1 MFRYLCPPYQ
11 HQGEEGGFLSQDLAQ
26 KTWGGRFSEAPSK
39 IAQEFNASWTFD
51 QRLALVD
58 IQGSLAHA
66 AMLAQ
71 QGIISAED
79 EAQIRKGLLAVRQEI
94 LEGTFQWREELEDVH
109 MNVEA
114 RMTELIGPVGG
125 KLHTARSRND
135 QVCTDL
141 RLWIRGELTALLAEL
156 KALRK
161 VLVGE
166 AEKYIDP
173 PLILPGYT
181 HLQRAM
187 PVLLS
192 HWSLAYYEMVSRD
205 AGRIEDALKRL
216 NESPLGAAALA
227 GTGFPIDRH
236 ATAQA
241 LGFTR
246 PMRNSMDAVGSR
258 DFVLEVLSALAI
270 GQITLSRLAEE
281 IILYTTLEYGFATL
295 PDAFST
301 GSSIMP
307 QKKNADHAELIRGK
321 AGRVLG
327 SFVTLA
333 TLTKGLPLT
342 YNKDLQEDKEPL
354 FDAVDTYRASVKL
367 LAAMLPGLTWR
378 PEPMFKAAES
388 GFSLATELADYLA
401 EHGLPFR
408 EAHHVVGRI
417 VRHCADTGKELRD
430 LSLSELEGFHP
441 LFGEDALQLTRLE
454 TAIHRRRSYGG
465 TAPEAVREAVRVA
478 KSEVD

>member
-1 MFRYLCPPYQ
+1 MSEAKSGSNR
-11 HQGEEGGFLSQDLAQ
+11 
-26 KTWGGRFSEAPSK
+26 TWGGRFSEAPNQL
-39 IAQEFNASWTFD
+39 AQQFNASWTFD

-58 IQGSLAHA
+58 IEGSLAHA

-71 QGIISAED
+71 QGIITAE
-79 EAQIRKGLLAVRQEI
+79 EAETLRKGLLEVRQEI
-94 LEGTFQWREELEDVH
+94 LEGRFVWREALEDVH
-109 MNVEA
+109 MNVET
-114 RMTELIGPVGG
+114 RLSEIVGPVGG

-135 QVCTDL
+135 QVATDL
-141 RLWIRGELTALLAEL
+141 RLWLRGELSATLAEL
-156 KALRK
+156 NLLRK
-161 VLVGE
+161 VLVAE
-166 AEKYIDP
+166 AEKYLDP

-192 HWSLAYYEMVSRD
+192 HWFLAYYEMTSRD
-205 AGRIEDALKRL
+205 AGRIADALERL

-236 ATAQA
+236 LTAET
-241 LGFTR
+241 LGFSR

-258 DFVLEVLSALAI
+258 DFVLESLAALAI
-270 GQITLSRLAEE
+270 GQLTLSRIAEE
-281 IILYTTLEYGFATL
+281 IVLYSTFEFGFISL

-321 AGRVLG
+321 SGRVLG
-327 SFVTLA
+327 AFVSMA

-354 FDAVDTYRASVKL
+354 FDACDTYRASLKL
-367 LAAMLPGLTWR
+367 LAAMLPGLEWK

-401 EHGLPFR
+401 QHGLPFR

-417 VRHCADTGKELRD
+417 VKFCADSKKELRD
-430 LSLSELEGFHP
+430 LTLGELRNFHAG
-441 LFGEDALQLTRLE
+441 FGEEALELTRLE
-454 TAIHRRRSYGG
+454 TAILRRRSYGG
-465 TAPEAVREAVRVA
+465 TAPQAVKEAIEVA
-478 KSEVD
+478 KKEVESLSL

>member
-1 MFRYLCPPYQ
+1 M
-11 HQGEEGGFLSQDLAQ
+11 SQKTQ
-26 KTWGGRFSEAPSK
+26 KTWGGRFSETPSQ
-39 IAQEFNASWTFD
+39 IAQEFNASWSFD
-51 QRLALVD
+51 KRLALVD

-71 QGIISAED
+71 QGILTLEE
-79 EAQIRKGLLAVRQEI
+79 EAQIRQGLLAVQQEI
-94 LEGTFQWREELEDVH
+94 EEGRFQWREELEDVH
-109 MNVEA
+109 MNIEA
-114 RMTELIGPVGG
+114 RLTELVGPVGG

-135 QVCTDL
+135 QVATDL
-141 RLWIRGELTALLAEL
+141 RLWVRGELERLLDDL

-161 VLVGE
+161 VLVLE
-166 AEKYIDP
+166 AEKYLEP

-192 HWSLAYYEMVSRD
+192 HWFLAYYEMITRD
-205 AGRIEDALKRL
+205 AGRLQDALNRL

-241 LGFTR
+241 LGFAR
-246 PMRNSMDAVGSR
+246 PMRNSMDAVASR
-258 DFVLEVLSALAI
+258 DFALEVLAALAI

-281 IILYTTLEYGFATL
+281 IVLYTTLEFGFAEL

-367 LAAMLPGLTWR
+367 LTAMLPGLRWK
-378 PEPMFKAAES
+378 PAPMRKAAES

-401 EHGLPFR
+401 ERGLPFR

-417 VRHCADTGKELRD
+417 VRHCLEQGKELHD
-430 LSLSELEGFHP
+430 LSLFELQAFHP
-441 LFGEDALQLTRLE
+441 LFTEEALWLTRLE

-465 TAPEAVREAVRVA
+465 TAPEAVREALKQARL
-478 KSEVD
+478 EVEG

>member
-1 MFRYLCPPYQ
+1 M
-11 HQGEEGGFLSQDLAQ
+11 SQ

-58 IQGSLAHA
+58 IEGSLAHA
-66 AMLAQ
+66 AMLAR
-71 QGIISAED
+71 QGIISADD
-79 EAQIRKGLLAVRQEI
+79 EAQIRRGLTEVRQEI
-94 LEGTFQWREELEDVH
+94 LDGSFKWREELEDVH

-114 RMTELIGPVGG
+114 RMTEIVGPVGG

-141 RLWIRGELTALLAEL
+141 RLWVRGELTGLLADL
-156 KALRK
+156 KALRR

-166 AEKYIDP
+166 AERYVDP

-181 HLQRAM
+181 HMQRAM

-192 HWSLAYYEMVSRD
+192 HWFLAYYEMVSRD
-205 AGRIEDALKRL
+205 AGRIQDALNRL

-236 ATAQA
+236 ATAEA
-241 LGFTR
+241 LGFER

-258 DFVLEVLSALAI
+258 DFVLETLSAIAI
-270 GQITLSRLAEE
+270 GQITLSRIAEE
-281 IILYTTLEYGFATL
+281 VILYTTFEYGFATL

-342 YNKDLQEDKEPL
+342 YNKDLQEDKEPV
-354 FDAVDTYRASVKL
+354 FDAVDTYRASVRL
-367 LAAMLPGLTWR
+367 LAAMLPGLSWR

-417 VRHCADTGKELRD
+417 VRHCADAGQELRD
-430 LSLSELEGFHP
+430 LSLSELQGFHQ
-441 LFGEDALQLTRLE
+441 LFAEDALQLTRLE
-454 TAIHRRRSYGG
+454 TAIHRRGSYGG
-465 TAPEAVREAVRVA
+465 TAPQAVREAVKAA
-478 KSEVD
+478 KLEVEQ

>member
-1 MFRYLCPPYQ
+1 MS
-11 HQGEEGGFLSQDLAQ
+11 QGQ

-51 QRLALVD
+51 RRLALVD

-71 QGIISAED
+71 QGILTAE
-79 EAQIRKGLLAVRQEI
+79 EEVQIRSGLLAVQQEI
-94 LEGTFQWREELEDVH
+94 LGGTFPWREELEDVH
-109 MNVEA
+109 MNIEA
-114 RMTELIGPVGG
+114 RLTELIGPVGG

-135 QVCTDL
+135 QVATDL
-141 RLWIRGELTALLAEL
+141 RLWVRGELTRLLEEL
-156 KALRK
+156 KVLRK
-161 VLVGE
+161 VLVLE
-166 AEKYIDP
+166 AEKYLEP

-192 HWSLAYYEMVSRD
+192 HWFLAYYEMISRD
-205 AGRIEDALKRL
+205 AGRLQDALNRL

-241 LGFTR
+241 LGFAR

-258 DFVLEVLSALAI
+258 DFVLEVLAALAI

-281 IILYTTLEYGFATL
+281 IILYTTFEFSFATL

-327 SFVTLA
+327 SFVALA

-354 FDAVDTYRASVKL
+354 FDAVDTYRASVTL
-367 LAAMLPGLTWR
+367 LAAMLPGLRWN
-378 PEPMFKAAES
+378 PQAMFRAAES

-401 EHGLPFR
+401 ERGLPFR

-417 VRHCADTGKELRD
+417 VRHCAENGKELRE
-430 LSLSELEGFHP
+430 LSLSELQGFHP
-441 LFGEDALQLTRLE
+441 LFGEDALPLTRLE

-465 TAPEAVREAVRVA
+465 TAPEAVREALKVA
-478 KSEVD
+478 RLEVEG

>member
-1 MFRYLCPPYQ
+1 M
-11 HQGEEGGFLSQDLAQ
+11 
-26 KTWGGRFSEAPSK
+26 
-39 IAQEFNASWTFD
+39 AQEFNASWRFD

-58 IQGSLAHA
+58 IEGSLAHA
-66 AMLAQ
+66 AMLAR
-71 QGIISAED
+71 QGILSAQ
-79 EAQIRKGLLAVRQEI
+79 EAEQIRQGLLSVRQEI
-94 LEGTFQWREELEDVH
+94 LEGRFRWREELEDVH
-109 MNVEA
+109 MNIEA
-114 RMTELIGPVGG
+114 RLTELVGPVGG

-135 QVCTDL
+135 QVATDL
-141 RLWIRGELTALLAEL
+141 RLWVRGELEGLLGDL
-156 KALRK
+156 KTLRR
-161 VLVGE
+161 VLVQE
-166 AEKYIDP
+166 AGKYLEP

-192 HWSLAYYEMVSRD
+192 HWFLAYYEMLTRD
-205 AGRIEDALKRL
+205 AGRFQDALRRL

-227 GTGFPIDRH
+227 GTGFPIDRRF
-236 ATAQA
+236 TAQA
-241 LGFTR
+241 LGFAR
-246 PMRNSMDAVGSR
+246 PMRNSLDAVGSR
-258 DFVLEVLSALAI
+258 DFVLEVLAALAI
-270 GQITLSRLAEE
+270 GQVTLSRLAEE
-281 IILYTTLEYGFATL
+281 IVLYTTFEFGFAVL

-327 SFVTLA
+327 SFVALA

-354 FDAVDTYRASVKL
+354 FDAVDTYRASVRL
-367 LAAMLPGLTWR
+367 LAALLPGLKWN
-378 PEPMFKAAES
+378 PEVMFKAAES

-401 EHGLPFR
+401 ERGVPFR

-417 VRHCADTGKELRD
+417 VRHCAEGGRELRD
-430 LSLSELEGFHP
+430 LSLAELQGFHP
-441 LFGEDALQLTRLE
+441 LFDQEALALTRLE

-465 TAPEAVREAVRVA
+465 TAPEAVQVA
-478 KSEVD
+478 LQAARLEVEE

>member
-1 MFRYLCPPYQ
+1 M
-11 HQGEEGGFLSQDLAQ
+11 SQETQ
-26 KTWGGRFSEAPSK
+26 KTWGGRFSEAPSQ

-58 IQGSLAHA
+58 IEGSLAHA
-66 AMLAQ
+66 AMLAR

-79 EAQIRKGLLAVRQEI
+79 EAQLRQGLLSVRQEI

-114 RMTELIGPVGG
+114 RLTELVGPVGG

-135 QVCTDL
+135 QVATDL
-141 RLWIRGELTALLAEL
+141 RLWVRGELERLLEDL
-156 KALRK
+156 KALRR
-161 VLVGE
+161 VLVQE
-166 AEKYIDP
+166 AGKYLEP

-192 HWSLAYYEMVSRD
+192 HWFLAYYEMLTRD
-205 AGRIEDALKRL
+205 AGRLQDALNRL

-236 ATAQA
+236 FTASA
-241 LGFTR
+241 LGFVR
-246 PMRNSMDAVGSR
+246 PMRNSLDAVGSR

-281 IILYTTLEYGFATL
+281 IILYTTFEFGFAVL

-333 TLTKGLPLT
+333 TLTKGLPLA

-354 FDAVDTYRASVKL
+354 FDAMDTYRASVKL
-367 LAAMLPGLTWR
+367 LAAMLPGLKWNAGVMAR
-378 PEPMFKAAES
+378 AAES

-401 EHGLPFR
+401 ERGVPFR

-417 VRHCADTGKELRD
+417 VRHCVEQHKELRD
-430 LSLSELEGFHP
+430 LSLAELQGFHP
-441 LFGEDALQLTRLE
+441 LFGEDALPLTRLE

-465 TAPEAVREAVRVA
+465 TAPEAVQEALKA
-478 KSEVD
+478 AQLEVEA

>member
-1 MFRYLCPPYQ
+1 
-11 HQGEEGGFLSQDLAQ
+11 LSQDTAQ

-51 QRLALVD
+51 RRLALVD

-71 QGIISAED
+71 QGILTPEE
-79 EAQIRKGLLAVRQEI
+79 EAQIRQGLQAVEQEI
-94 LEGTFQWREELEDVH
+94 LGGTFQWREELEDVH
-109 MNVEA
+109 MNIEA
-114 RMTELIGPVGG
+114 RLIELIGPVGG

-135 QVCTDL
+135 QVATDL
-141 RLWIRGELTALLAEL
+141 RLWVRGELTRLLEEL

-161 VLVGE
+161 VLVQE
-166 AEKYIDP
+166 AEKYLEP

-192 HWSLAYYEMVSRD
+192 HWFLAYYQMISRD
-205 AGRIEDALKRL
+205 AGRLQDALNRL

-241 LGFTR
+241 LGFAR
-246 PMRNSMDAVGSR
+246 PMRNSMDAVASR
-258 DFVLEVLSALAI
+258 DFVLEVLAALAI
-270 GQITLSRLAEE
+270 AQITLSRLAEE
-281 IILYTTLEYGFATL
+281 IVLYTTLEFGFATL

-321 AGRVLG
+321 TGRVLG
-327 SFVTLA
+327 SFVALA

-367 LAAMLPGLTWR
+367 LAAMLPGLRWN
-378 PEPMFKAAES
+378 PQIMFRAAES

-401 EHGLPFR
+401 ERGLPFR

-417 VRHCADTGKELRD
+417 VRHCAEAGKELRD
-430 LSLSELEGFHP
+430 LSLSELQGFHP
-441 LFGEDALQLTRLE
+441 LFGEDALPLTRLE

-465 TAPEAVREAVRVA
+465 TAPEAVREALQVA
-478 KSEVD
+478 RLEVEG

>member
-1 MFRYLCPPYQ
+1 MGT
-11 HQGEEGGFLSQDLAQ
+11 GEGFLRESQ
-26 KTWGGRFSEAPSK
+26 KTWGGRFSEAPNK

-58 IQGSLAHA
+58 IEGSLAHA
-66 AMLAQ
+66 AMLGR
-71 QGIISAED
+71 QGILTAE
-79 EAQIRKGLLAVRQEI
+79 EAEQIRQGLLAVRQEI
-94 LEGTFQWREELEDVH
+94 LEGRFPWREELEDVH
-109 MNVEA
+109 MNVET
-114 RMTELIGPVGG
+114 RLTELVGPVGG

-135 QVCTDL
+135 QVATDL
-141 RLWIRGELTALLAEL
+141 RLWLRGELTQLQEEL
-156 KALRK
+156 KLLRK
-161 VLVGE
+161 VLVQE
-166 AEKYIDP
+166 AEKYLNP

-192 HWSLAYYEMVSRD
+192 HWFLAYYEMITRD
-205 AGRIEDALKRL
+205 AARLQDALNRL

-236 ATAQA
+236 FTAQT
-241 LGFTR
+241 LGFAR
-246 PMRNSMDAVGSR
+246 PMRNSLDAVGSR
-258 DFVLEVLSALAI
+258 DFVLEVLAALSI
-270 GQITLSRLAEE
+270 GQITLSRLCEE
-281 IILYTTLEYGFATL
+281 LILYSTFEFGFATL

-333 TLTKGLPLT
+333 TLTKGLPLA

-354 FDAVDTYRASVKL
+354 FDAMDTYRASVRL
-367 LAAMLPGLTWR
+367 LLAMLPGLSWNRET
-378 PEPMFKAAES
+378 MFRAAES

-401 EHGLPFR
+401 ERGLPFR

-417 VRHCADTGKELRD
+417 VRHCAEGGRELRD
-430 LSLSELEGFHP
+430 LSLSELQGFHP
-441 LFGEDALQLTRLE
+441 LFGDDALALTRLE
-454 TAIHRRRSYGG
+454 TAIHRRRSHGG
-465 TAPEAVREAVRVA
+465 TAPEAVREALKVA
-478 KSEVD
+478 RLEVEG

>member
-1 MFRYLCPPYQ
+1 M
-11 HQGEEGGFLSQDLAQ
+11 SQQPAQ
-26 KTWGGRFSEAPSK
+26 PTWGGRFSQAPSK
-39 IAQEFNASWTFD
+39 IAQEFNSSLSFD
-51 QRLALVD
+51 RRLALVD

-79 EAQIRKGLLAVRQEI
+79 EAQIRQGLLAVQQEV
-94 LEGTFQWREELEDVH
+94 LDGTFPWRQELEDVH
-109 MNVEA
+109 MNLEA
-114 RMTELIGPVGG
+114 RLTELIGPAGG
-125 KLHTARSRND
+125 RLHTARSRND
-135 QVCTDL
+135 QVATDL
-141 RLWIRGELTALLAEL
+141 RLWLRAELSATLAEQ

-161 VLVGE
+161 ALVQG
-166 AEKYIDP
+166 AQKYLDP

-192 HWSLAYYEMVSRD
+192 HWFLAYYEMISRD
-205 AGRIEDALKRL
+205 AGRVQDALARL

-227 GTGFPIDRH
+227 GTGFPIDRQ
-236 ATAQA
+236 ATAKA
-241 LGFTR
+241 LGFAR

-258 DFVLEVLSALAI
+258 DFVLEALSALTI

-281 IILYTTLEYGFATL
+281 IILYTTLEFGFATL

-307 QKKNADHAELIRGK
+307 QKKNADHAELIRAK

-327 SFVTLA
+327 SFVALA

-354 FDAVDTYRASVKL
+354 FDACDTYRASVRM
-367 LAAMLPGLTWR
+367 LAAMLPGLHWN
-378 PEPMFKAAES
+378 PQVMFKAAES
-388 GFSLATELADYLA
+388 GYALATELADYLA
-401 EHGLPFR
+401 ERGLPFR
-408 EAHHVVGRI
+408 EAHHVVGRV
-417 VRHCADTGKELRD
+417 VRYCADNNKELRD
-430 LSLSELEGFHP
+430 LSLSELQGFHP
-441 LFGEDALQLTRLE
+441 LFDAVALELTQLE

-465 TAPEAVREAVRVA
+465 TAPEAVREAVKVA

>member
-1 MFRYLCPPYQ
+1 
-11 HQGEEGGFLSQDLAQ
+11 LSREAQ

-51 QRLALVD
+51 RRLALAD

-66 AMLAQ
+66 AMLAK
-71 QGIISAED
+71 QGVLTAD
-79 EAQIRKGLLAVRQEI
+79 EEVQIRRGLLTVQQEI
-94 LEGTFQWREELEDVH
+94 LEDTFPWREELEDVH
-109 MNVEA
+109 MNIEA
-114 RMTELIGPVGG
+114 RLIELIGPVGG

-135 QVCTDL
+135 QVTTDL
-141 RLWIRGELTALLAEL
+141 RLWVRAELTRLLEEL
-156 KALRK
+156 KVLRK
-161 VLVGE
+161 VLVQE
-166 AEKYIDP
+166 AEKYLEP

-192 HWSLAYYEMVSRD
+192 HWFLAYYEMISRD
-205 AGRIEDALKRL
+205 AGRLQDALNRL

-241 LGFTR
+241 LGFAR

-258 DFVLEVLSALAI
+258 DFVLEVLAALTI

-281 IILYTTLEYGFATL
+281 IILYTTFEFGFATL

-301 GSSIMP
+301 GSSILP

-321 AGRVLG
+321 VGRVLG
-327 SFVTLA
+327 SFVALA

-354 FDAVDTYRASVKL
+354 FDAVDTYRASVTL
-367 LAAMLPGLTWR
+367 LAAMLPGLRWN
-378 PEPMFKAAES
+378 PQAMFRAAES

-401 EHGLPFR
+401 ERGLPFR

-417 VRHCADTGKELRD
+417 VRHCVENGKELRD
-430 LSLSELEGFHP
+430 LSLSELQGFHP
-441 LFGEDALQLTRLE
+441 LFGQDALPLTRLE

-465 TAPEAVREAVRVA
+465 TAPEAVREALKVA
-478 KSEVD
+478 KLEVEG